1 MNNKKTAGVPNQ
13 NAARHSPD
21 RRTKESPVKKSPWKL
36 DPLFTPRSIAVIGA
50 SPNGGAGS
58 IVLRNMQRLGYTG
71 TVYPINPKYK
81 EIFGYPCYASL
92 RDLPAP
98 ADCAAVLLGSR
109 SLLPMLEEAHAA
121 GVKGVWGFASGFAET
136 GGEGRAMQRRIHDFC
151 HESGLLFCGP
161 NCVGY
166 ANITDKTCMYSA
178 PLPQA
183 FRPGDIGVIAQSGAV
198 LLALGNANRM
208 AGFSRLISSGN
219 EAALG
224 LADYMDYLVDDDAT
238 HVIALFIETIRDP
251 EAFAAACSRAAE
263 KGKPVIALKVGRS
276 ELACRVAATHTGAIA
291 GSDRILDAFFRRA
304 NVMRVNTL
312 DDLLETAVLFSGLR
326 GLSAGSPKVGMATVS
341 GGEMGMLADVCADS
355 GLVFP
360 PVSEAGKER
369 LRKVLPPYAPIANP
383 LDAWGSGDLREAYPA
398 SLGILAAEEDVETLI
413 VSQDIPGNMAPEQV
427 EQFSDVARAAVAVRA
442 ASGKPVIV
450 VSNISGGI
458 DPAIGDI
465 LAQGNVPVVQGS
477 GAGIPAIRRWI
488 DWCAARAAKTA
499 SPYPRKDS
507 PTPSILPPELASE
520 LDASSGVLP
529 YALSA
534 RLLRHFGIAIDHEEL
549 AVSLEEGMAAAGRI
563 GYPVALKAASPDIAH
578 KTETGLVKL
587 NLRTGAEFAA
597 AWRELEGI
605 LALHHADARREG
617 MLVQG
622 MVRSAGGKS
631 GDVVETIVGVNR
643 DGGFGS
649 AVMVGL
655 GGVFVELLR
664 DVSLESEGNAIYLID
679 DAATIR
685 KKVMKAVTDSGPTQP
700 NSEKPEAI
708 ANLFTMLK
716 IVSSADTY
724 DYFNEKYNACE
735 IRYGD
740 LKKQLAEDIVNF
752 TSPIRERILAY
763 AADTEY
769 MDKVAR
775 EGAEKARA
783 SADKTIRE
791 VRKIIGFN

>member
-1 MNNKKTAGVPNQ
+1 M
-13 NAARHSPD
+13 
-21 RRTKESPVKKSPWKL
+21 KKSPWKL

-326 GLSAGSPKVGMATVS
+326 GPSAGSPKVGMATVS

-355 GLVFP
+355 GLVSP
-360 PVSEAGKER
+360 PVSEAGR
-369 LRKVLPPYAPIANP
+369 RTGSARCSRHYAPIANP
-383 LDAWGSGDLREAYPA
+383 LDAFGAARQSARGLPRQTSASSPPRRMWKRSSSRRTSPA
-398 SLGILAAEEDVETLI
+398 TWPPNRWSRSRTW
-413 VSQDIPGNMAPEQV
+413 PAPP
-427 EQFSDVARAAVAVRA
+427 SAVRA

-477 GAGIPAIRRWI
+477 GAGIPGHPALDRLVRR
-488 DWCAARAAKTA
+488 ARGENGI
-499 SPYPRKDS
+499 S
-507 PTPSILPPELASE
+507 LPPEGFPHSFHTPPRT
-520 LDASSGVLP
+520 G
-529 YALSA
+529 
-534 RLLRHFGIAIDHEEL
+534 FGTRRQF
-549 AVSLEEGMAAAGRI
+549 GRI
-563 GYPVALKAASPDIAH
+563 ALRAFRPPAAPFRDRHRS
-578 KTETGLVKL
+578 
-587 NLRTGAEFAA
+587 RGACGFA
-597 AWRELEGI
+597 
-605 LALHHADARREG
+605 
-617 MLVQG
+617 
-622 MVRSAGGKS
+622 
-631 GDVVETIVGVNR
+631 
-643 DGGFGS
+643 
-649 AVMVGL
+649 
-655 GGVFVELLR
+655 
-664 DVSLESEGNAIYLID
+664 
-679 DAATIR
+679 
-685 KKVMKAVTDSGPTQP
+685 
-700 NSEKPEAI
+700 
-708 ANLFTMLK
+708 
-716 IVSSADTY
+716 
-724 DYFNEKYNACE
+724 
-735 IRYGD
+735 
-740 LKKQLAEDIVNF
+740 
-752 TSPIRERILAY
+752 
-763 AADTEY
+763 
-769 MDKVAR
+769 
-775 EGAEKARA
+775 
-783 SADKTIRE
+783 
-791 VRKIIGFN
+791 

>member
-1 MNNKKTAGVPNQ
+1 M
-13 NAARHSPD
+13 
-21 RRTKESPVKKSPWKL
+21 KKSPWKL

-477 GAGIPAIRRWI
+477 GVGIPAIRRWI
-488 DWCAARAAKTA
+488 DWCAARGENGISLPLEGFPHSFHT
-499 SPYPRKDS
+499 PPR
-507 PTPSILPPELASE
+507 T
-520 LDASSGVLP
+520 G
-529 YALSA
+529 
-534 RLLRHFGIAIDHEEL
+534 FGTRRQF
-549 AVSLEEGMAAAGRI
+549 GRI
-563 GYPVALKAASPDIAH
+563 ALRAFRPPAAPFRDRHRS
-578 KTETGLVKL
+578 
-587 NLRTGAEFAA
+587 RGACGFA
-597 AWRELEGI
+597 
-605 LALHHADARREG
+605 
-617 MLVQG
+617 
-622 MVRSAGGKS
+622 
-631 GDVVETIVGVNR
+631 
-643 DGGFGS
+643 
-649 AVMVGL
+649 
-655 GGVFVELLR
+655 
-664 DVSLESEGNAIYLID
+664 
-679 DAATIR
+679 
-685 KKVMKAVTDSGPTQP
+685 
-700 NSEKPEAI
+700 
-708 ANLFTMLK
+708 
-716 IVSSADTY
+716 
-724 DYFNEKYNACE
+724 
-735 IRYGD
+735 
-740 LKKQLAEDIVNF
+740 
-752 TSPIRERILAY
+752 
-763 AADTEY
+763 
-769 MDKVAR
+769 
-775 EGAEKARA
+775 
-783 SADKTIRE
+783 
-791 VRKIIGFN
+791 

>member
-1 MNNKKTAGVPNQ
+1 MAAQLLLQHVKTP
-13 NAARHSPD
+13 
-21 RRTKESPVKKSPWKL
+21 
-36 DPLFTPRSIAVIGA
+36 
-50 SPNGGAGS
+50 
-58 IVLRNMQRLGYTG
+58 
-71 TVYPINPKYK
+71 
-81 EIFGYPCYASL
+81 
-92 RDLPAP
+92 
-98 ADCAAVLLGSR
+98 
-109 SLLPMLEEAHAA
+109 
-121 GVKGVWGFASGFAET
+121 SG
-136 GGEGRAMQRRIHDFC
+136 
-151 HESGLLFCGP
+151 
-161 NCVGY
+161 
-166 ANITDKTCMYSA
+166 
-178 PLPQA
+178 
-183 FRPGDIGVIAQSGAV
+183 
-198 LLALGNANRM
+198 
-208 AGFSRLISSGN
+208 
-219 EAALG
+219 
-224 LADYMDYLVDDDAT
+224 
-238 HVIALFIETIRDP
+238 
-251 EAFAAACSRAAE
+251 
-263 KGKPVIALKVGRS
+263 
-276 ELACRVAATHTGAIA
+276 
-291 GSDRILDAFFRRA
+291 
-304 NVMRVNTL
+304 
-312 DDLLETAVLFSGLR
+312 
-326 GLSAGSPKVGMATVS
+326 
-341 GGEMGMLADVCADS
+341 VCADI
-355 GLVFP
+355 LVD
-360 PVSEAGKER
+360 AGR
-369 LRKVLPPYAPIANP
+369 IVRIAPDLPPSLADTR
-383 LDAWGSGDLREAYPA
+383 LDAEGHMAAPGFVNAHIHPAQTFVGGPWVDYDYADTVPGRAKAEAEYLANHGRMNSLRNCYVQFREAIRR
-398 SLGILAAEEDVETLI
+398 GTTHVRGHIDVGVFGLAELE
-413 VSQDIPGNMAPEQV
+413 
-427 EQFSDVARAAVAVRA
+427 DVARAAVAVRA

-664 DVSLESEGNAIYLID
+664 DVSLELAPLSPEGARAMIGRLK
-679 DAATIR
+679 AAKLLTGFR
-685 KKVMKAVTDSGPTQP
+685 GRAASDVEALSDVLVRVAAMCCALGDRLVSLDLNPVMVL
-700 NSEKPEAI
+700 PEGEGVR
-708 ANLFTMLK
+708 
-716 IVSSADTY
+716 IV
-724 DYFNEKYNACE
+724 
-735 IRYGD
+735 
-740 LKKQLAEDIVNF
+740 DIV
-752 TSPIRERILAY
+752 
-763 AADTEY
+763 
-769 MDKVAR
+769 MQVAP
-775 EGAEKARA
+775 ARHCGET
-783 SADKTIRE
+783 D
-791 VRKIIGFN
+791 

>member
-1 MNNKKTAGVPNQ
+1 M
-13 NAARHSPD
+13 
-21 RRTKESPVKKSPWKL
+21 
-36 DPLFTPRSIAVIGA
+36 FTPRSIAVIGA

-92 RDLPAP
+92 RRSPRP

-312 DDLLETAVLFSGLR
+312 DDLLETSVLFSGLR

-383 LDAWGSGDLREAYPA
+383 STRGAVAICARPTPPA
-398 SLGILAAEEDVETLI
+398 SASSPPRRMWKRSSSRRTSPATWPPNRW
-413 VSQDIPGNMAPEQV
+413 SSSRTWPAP
-427 EQFSDVARAAVAVRA
+427 AVAVRA

-507 PTPSILPPELASE
+507 PTPSILPPNWLRNSTP
-520 LDASSGVLP
+520 VRRI
-529 YALSA
+529 ALRA
-534 RLLRHFGIAIDHEEL
+534 FRPACAPFRDRHR
-549 AVSLEEGMAAAGRI
+549 SR
-563 GYPVALKAASPDIAH
+563 
-578 KTETGLVKL
+578 
-587 NLRTGAEFAA
+587 GACGFA
-597 AWRELEGI
+597 
-605 LALHHADARREG
+605 
-617 MLVQG
+617 
-622 MVRSAGGKS
+622 
-631 GDVVETIVGVNR
+631 
-643 DGGFGS
+643 
-649 AVMVGL
+649 
-655 GGVFVELLR
+655 
-664 DVSLESEGNAIYLID
+664 
-679 DAATIR
+679 
-685 KKVMKAVTDSGPTQP
+685 
-700 NSEKPEAI
+700 
-708 ANLFTMLK
+708 
-716 IVSSADTY
+716 
-724 DYFNEKYNACE
+724 
-735 IRYGD
+735 
-740 LKKQLAEDIVNF
+740 
-752 TSPIRERILAY
+752 
-763 AADTEY
+763 
-769 MDKVAR
+769 
-775 EGAEKARA
+775 
-783 SADKTIRE
+783 
-791 VRKIIGFN
+791 

>member
-1 MNNKKTAGVPNQ
+1 M
-13 NAARHSPD
+13 
-21 RRTKESPVKKSPWKL
+21 
-36 DPLFTPRSIAVIGA
+36 
-50 SPNGGAGS
+50 
-58 IVLRNMQRLGYTG
+58 
-71 TVYPINPKYK
+71 
-81 EIFGYPCYASL
+81 
-92 RDLPAP
+92 
-98 ADCAAVLLGSR
+98 
-109 SLLPMLEEAHAA
+109 
-121 GVKGVWGFASGFAET
+121 
-136 GGEGRAMQRRIHDFC
+136 
-151 HESGLLFCGP
+151 
-161 NCVGY
+161 
-166 ANITDKTCMYSA
+166 
-178 PLPQA
+178 
-183 FRPGDIGVIAQSGAV
+183 
-198 LLALGNANRM
+198 
-208 AGFSRLISSGN
+208 
-219 EAALG
+219 
-224 LADYMDYLVDDDAT
+224 
-238 HVIALFIETIRDP
+238 
-251 EAFAAACSRAAE
+251 
-263 KGKPVIALKVGRS
+263 
-276 ELACRVAATHTGAIA
+276 AATHTGAIA

-312 DDLLETAVLFSGLR
+312 DDLLETSVLFSGLR

-427 EQFSDVARAAVAVRA
+427 EQFSDVARAGRRRA
-442 ASGKPVIV
+442 RRLRQAGHRRFQYLRRHRSGHRRYPRTRQR
-450 VSNISGGI
+450 
-458 DPAIGDI
+458 PR
-465 LAQGNVPVVQGS
+465 
-477 GAGIPAIRRWI
+477 GAGQRRGHPRHPALDRLVRR
-488 DWCAARAAKTA
+488 ARGENGISLPPEGFPHSFHT
-499 SPYPRKDS
+499 
-507 PTPSILPPELASE
+507 PPELASE

-664 DVSLESEGNAIYLID
+664 DVSLELAPLSPEGARAMIGRLK
-679 DAATIR
+679 AAKLLTGFR
-685 KKVMKAVTDSGPTQP
+685 GRAASDVEALSDVLVRVAAMCCALGDRLVSLDLNPVMVL
-700 NSEKPEAI
+700 PEGEGVR
-708 ANLFTMLK
+708 
-716 IVSSADTY
+716 IV
-724 DYFNEKYNACE
+724 
-735 IRYGD
+735 
-740 LKKQLAEDIVNF
+740 DIV
-752 TSPIRERILAY
+752 
-763 AADTEY
+763 
-769 MDKVAR
+769 MQVAP
-775 EGAEKARA
+775 ARHCGET
-783 SADKTIRE
+783 D
-791 VRKIIGFN
+791 

>member
-1 MNNKKTAGVPNQ
+1 M
-13 NAARHSPD
+13 
-21 RRTKESPVKKSPWKL
+21 KKSPWKL

-398 SLGILAAEEDVETLI
+398 SLGILAAEEDVETLL

-664 DVSLESEGNAIYLID
+664 DVSLELAPLSPEGARAMIGRLK
-679 DAATIR
+679 AAKLLTGFR
-685 KKVMKAVTDSGPTQP
+685 GRPASDVEALSDVLVRVAAMCCALGDRLVSLDLNPVMVL
-700 NSEKPEAI
+700 PEGEGVR
-708 ANLFTMLK
+708 
-716 IVSSADTY
+716 IV
-724 DYFNEKYNACE
+724 
-735 IRYGD
+735 
-740 LKKQLAEDIVNF
+740 DIV
-752 TSPIRERILAY
+752 
-763 AADTEY
+763 
-769 MDKVAR
+769 MQVAP
-775 EGAEKARA
+775 ARHCGET
-783 SADKTIRE
+783 D
-791 VRKIIGFN
+791 

>member
-21 RRTKESPVKKSPWKL
+21 CRTKESPVKKSPWKL

-208 AGFSRLISSGN
+208 AGFSHLISSGN

-224 LADYMDYLVDDDAT
+224 LADYMDYLADDDAT

-477 GAGIPAIRRWI
+477 GVGIPAVRRWI

-499 SPYPRKDS
+499 SPSPRKDS
-507 PTPSILPPELASE
+507 STPSILPPELASE

-605 LALHHADARREG
+605 LAQHHAGARREG

-643 DGGFGS
+643 DGGFES

-664 DVSLESEGNAIYLID
+664 DVSLELAPLSPEGARAMIGRLK
-679 DAATIR
+679 AAKLLTGFR
-685 KKVMKAVTDSGPTQP
+685 GRAASDVEALSDVLVRVAAMCCALGDRLVSLDLNPVMVL
-700 NSEKPEAI
+700 PEGEGVR
-708 ANLFTMLK
+708 
-716 IVSSADTY
+716 IV
-724 DYFNEKYNACE
+724 
-735 IRYGD
+735 
-740 LKKQLAEDIVNF
+740 DIV
-752 TSPIRERILAY
+752 
-763 AADTEY
+763 
-769 MDKVAR
+769 MQVAP
-775 EGAEKARA
+775 ARHCGET
-783 SADKTIRE
+783 D
-791 VRKIIGFN
+791 

>member
-1 MNNKKTAGVPNQ
+1 M
-13 NAARHSPD
+13 
-21 RRTKESPVKKSPWKL
+21 KKSPWKL

-360 PVSEAGKER
+360 SVSEAGKER

-534 RLLRHFGIAIDHEEL
+534 RLLRHFGIAIDHHVIFSV
-549 AVSLEEGMAAAGRI
+549 AVFGIMAVFTFH
-563 GYPVALKAASPDIAH
+563 VA
-578 KTETGLVKL
+578 
-587 NLRTGAEFAA
+587 
-597 AWRELEGI
+597 
-605 LALHHADARREG
+605 
-617 MLVQG
+617 M
-622 MVRSAGGKS
+622 
-631 GDVVETIVGVNR
+631 
-643 DGGFGS
+643 
-649 AVMVGL
+649 
-655 GGVFVELLR
+655 
-664 DVSLESEGNAIYLID
+664 
-679 DAATIR
+679 
-685 KKVMKAVTDSGPTQP
+685 
-700 NSEKPEAI
+700 
-708 ANLFTMLK
+708 
-716 IVSSADTY
+716 
-724 DYFNEKYNACE
+724 
-735 IRYGD
+735 
-740 LKKQLAEDIVNF
+740 
-752 TSPIRERILAY
+752 
-763 AADTEY
+763 
-769 MDKVAR
+769 
-775 EGAEKARA
+775 
-783 SADKTIRE
+783 
-791 VRKIIGFN
+791 

>member
-21 RRTKESPVKKSPWKL
+21 CRTKESPVKKSPWKL

-224 LADYMDYLVDDDAT
+224 LADYMDYLADDDAT

-355 GLVFP
+355 SLVFP

-369 LRKVLPPYAPIANP
+369 LRKVLPPYAPVANP

-477 GAGIPAIRRWI
+477 GVGIPAVRRWI

-499 SPYPRKDS
+499 SPSPRKDS
-507 PTPSILPPELASE
+507 STPSILPPELASE

-605 LALHHADARREG
+605 LAQHHAGARREG

-643 DGGFGS
+643 DGEFGS

-664 DVSLESEGNAIYLID
+664 DVSLELAPLSPEGARAMIGRLK
-679 DAATIR
+679 AAKLLTGFR
-685 KKVMKAVTDSGPTQP
+685 GRAASDVEALSDVLVRVAAMCCALGDRLVSLDLNPVMVL
-700 NSEKPEAI
+700 PEGEGVR
-708 ANLFTMLK
+708 
-716 IVSSADTY
+716 IV
-724 DYFNEKYNACE
+724 
-735 IRYGD
+735 
-740 LKKQLAEDIVNF
+740 DIV
-752 TSPIRERILAY
+752 
-763 AADTEY
+763 
-769 MDKVAR
+769 MQVAP
-775 EGAEKARA
+775 ARHCGET
-783 SADKTIRE
+783 D
-791 VRKIIGFN
+791 

>member
-360 PVSEAGKER
+360 PVSEEIGRASCRER
-369 LRKVLPPYAPIANP
+369 
-383 LDAWGSGDLREAYPA
+383 
-398 SLGILAAEEDVETLI
+398 
-413 VSQDIPGNMAPEQV
+413 
-427 EQFSDVARAAVAVRA
+427 
-442 ASGKPVIV
+442 
-450 VSNISGGI
+450 
-458 DPAIGDI
+458 
-465 LAQGNVPVVQGS
+465 
-477 GAGIPAIRRWI
+477 
-488 DWCAARAAKTA
+488 
-499 SPYPRKDS
+499 
-507 PTPSILPPELASE
+507 
-520 LDASSGVLP
+520 
-529 YALSA
+529 
-534 RLLRHFGIAIDHEEL
+534 
-549 AVSLEEGMAAAGRI
+549 VSLS
-563 GYPVALKAASPDIAH
+563 V
-578 KTETGLVKL
+578 
-587 NLRTGAEFAA
+587 
-597 AWRELEGI
+597 
-605 LALHHADARREG
+605 
-617 MLVQG
+617 
-622 MVRSAGGKS
+622 
-631 GDVVETIVGVNR
+631 
-643 DGGFGS
+643 
-649 AVMVGL
+649 
-655 GGVFVELLR
+655 
-664 DVSLESEGNAIYLID
+664 
-679 DAATIR
+679 
-685 KKVMKAVTDSGPTQP
+685 
-700 NSEKPEAI
+700 
-708 ANLFTMLK
+708 
-716 IVSSADTY
+716 
-724 DYFNEKYNACE
+724 
-735 IRYGD
+735 
-740 LKKQLAEDIVNF
+740 
-752 TSPIRERILAY
+752 
-763 AADTEY
+763 
-769 MDKVAR
+769 
-775 EGAEKARA
+775 
-783 SADKTIRE
+783 
-791 VRKIIGFN
+791 

>member
-1 MNNKKTAGVPNQ
+1 M
-13 NAARHSPD
+13 
-21 RRTKESPVKKSPWKL
+21 KKSPWKL

-224 LADYMDYLVDDDAT
+224 LADYMDYLADDDAT

-341 GGEMGMLADVCADS
+341 GGEMGMLADVCSDS
-355 GLVFP
+355 GLIFP
-360 PVSEAGKER
+360 PISEAGKER

-450 VSNISGGI
+450 VSHISGGI
-458 DPAIGDI
+458 DPVISDI
-465 LAQGNVPVVQGS
+465 
-477 GAGIPAIRRWI
+477 
-488 DWCAARAAKTA
+488 
-499 SPYPRKDS
+499 PRKDS
-507 PTPSILPPELASE
+507 STPSILPPELASE

-605 LALHHADARREG
+605 LAQHHAGARREG

-655 GGVFVELLR
+655 GGVFVELLH
-664 DVSLESEGNAIYLID
+664 DVSLELAPLSPEGARAMIGRLK
-679 DAATIR
+679 AAKLLTGFR
-685 KKVMKAVTDSGPTQP
+685 GRAASDVEALSDVLVRVAAMCCALGDRLVSLDLNPVMVL
-700 NSEKPEAI
+700 PEGEGVR
-708 ANLFTMLK
+708 
-716 IVSSADTY
+716 IV
-724 DYFNEKYNACE
+724 
-735 IRYGD
+735 
-740 LKKQLAEDIVNF
+740 DIV
-752 TSPIRERILAY
+752 
-763 AADTEY
+763 
-769 MDKVAR
+769 MQVAP
-775 EGAEKARA
+775 ARHCGET
-783 SADKTIRE
+783 D
-791 VRKIIGFN
+791 

>member
-1 MNNKKTAGVPNQ
+1 M
-13 NAARHSPD
+13 
-21 RRTKESPVKKSPWKL
+21 KKSPWKL

-427 EQFSDVARAAVAVRA
+427 EQFSDVARAAVA
-442 ASGKPVIV
+442 
-450 VSNISGGI
+450 
-458 DPAIGDI
+458 
-465 LAQGNVPVVQGS
+465 
-477 GAGIPAIRRWI
+477 
-488 DWCAARAAKTA
+488 ARAAKTA

-664 DVSLESEGNAIYLID
+664 DVSLELAPLSPEGARAMIGRLK
-679 DAATIR
+679 AAKLLTGFR
-685 KKVMKAVTDSGPTQP
+685 GRAASDVEALSDVLVRVAAMCCALGDRLVSLDLNPVMVL
-700 NSEKPEAI
+700 PEGEGVR
-708 ANLFTMLK
+708 
-716 IVSSADTY
+716 IV
-724 DYFNEKYNACE
+724 
-735 IRYGD
+735 
-740 LKKQLAEDIVNF
+740 DIV
-752 TSPIRERILAY
+752 
-763 AADTEY
+763 
-769 MDKVAR
+769 MQVAP
-775 EGAEKARA
+775 ARHCGET
-783 SADKTIRE
+783 D
-791 VRKIIGFN
+791 

>member
-1 MNNKKTAGVPNQ
+1 M
-13 NAARHSPD
+13 
-21 RRTKESPVKKSPWKL
+21 KKSPWKL

-326 GLSAGSPKVGMATVS
+326 SLSAGSPKVGMATVS

-360 PVSEAGKER
+360 PISEAGKER

-427 EQFSDVARAAVAVRA
+427 EQFSDVARAGRRRA
-442 ASGKPVIV
+442 RRLRQAGHRRFQYLRRHRSCHRRYPRTGQCPR
-450 VSNISGGI
+450 
-458 DPAIGDI
+458 
-465 LAQGNVPVVQGS
+465 
-477 GAGIPAIRRWI
+477 GAGQRRGHPRRPALDRLVRR
-488 DWCAARAAKTA
+488 ARGENGI
-499 SPYPRKDS
+499 S
-507 PTPSILPPELASE
+507 LPPEGFLHSFHTPPRT
-520 LDASSGVLP
+520 G
-529 YALSA
+529 
-534 RLLRHFGIAIDHEEL
+534 FGTRRQF
-549 AVSLEEGMAAAGRI
+549 GRI
-563 GYPVALKAASPDIAH
+563 ALRAFRPPAAPFRDRHRS
-578 KTETGLVKL
+578 
-587 NLRTGAEFAA
+587 RGACGFA
-597 AWRELEGI
+597 
-605 LALHHADARREG
+605 
-617 MLVQG
+617 
-622 MVRSAGGKS
+622 
-631 GDVVETIVGVNR
+631 
-643 DGGFGS
+643 
-649 AVMVGL
+649 
-655 GGVFVELLR
+655 
-664 DVSLESEGNAIYLID
+664 
-679 DAATIR
+679 
-685 KKVMKAVTDSGPTQP
+685 
-700 NSEKPEAI
+700 
-708 ANLFTMLK
+708 
-716 IVSSADTY
+716 
-724 DYFNEKYNACE
+724 
-735 IRYGD
+735 
-740 LKKQLAEDIVNF
+740 
-752 TSPIRERILAY
+752 
-763 AADTEY
+763 
-769 MDKVAR
+769 
-775 EGAEKARA
+775 
-783 SADKTIRE
+783 
-791 VRKIIGFN
+791 